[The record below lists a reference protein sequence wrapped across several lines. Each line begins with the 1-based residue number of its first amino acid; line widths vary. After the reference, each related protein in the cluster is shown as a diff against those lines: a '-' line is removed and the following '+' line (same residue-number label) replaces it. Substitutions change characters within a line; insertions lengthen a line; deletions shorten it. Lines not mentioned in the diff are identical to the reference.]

1 MNCKEN
7 AENCNKIVDEQAWRG
22 HKKRTGLRRPSMR
35 TPGKIQ
41 RGRLSHRWKHIKI
54 NLKGLS

>member
-7 AENCNKIVDEQAWRG
+7 AENCDKMLDEQAWRG
-22 HKKRTGLRRPSMR
+22 HKKRTVLRRRTMR
-35 TPGKIQ
+35 TLGKML
-41 RGRLSHRWKHIKI
+41 RGRFSHRWENIKI